1 MFIEDIISLVAKNIF
16 VGINAYDQKI
26 LRSFHDQLF
35 LNSSLTEKQGKLSVV
50 ILKKHLQL
58 INQELR
64 TDISKFL
71 ENPSFKN
78 PFRTINYNRFISIQS
93 DPIYKKVIKI
103 EFPFD
108 EEIITYIREQKSK
121 IHFSTWK
128 KEEKSWIF
136 SLTEENIQLA
146 SSLKDKFNFKSDES
160 FSAYIDQ
167 IKIIKENLHTHI
179 PMASL
184 IDDKIKFINVSA
196 FTPQNQSNDFLESL
210 FFAKKVGI
218 NVWDENIEEK
228 ISQLPYD
235 KQVISLIKNDP
246 DKQFEIY
253 LNDTPLETLIPVIIH
268 MLPCLV
274 VISDGNEMEKLEY
287 NYNFFK
293 KAGIENN
300 EMTVLFRL
308 PSDSGSNF
316 NEFVKINK
324 LNSPLADITKVAF
337 INSQIPKTIFNRKK
351 EFNSVLNY
359 NYFSAHYKLKDF
371 LKWHQNVINILD
383 KTPQRRLNFAIM

>member
-1 MFIEDIISLVAKNIF
+1 MFIEDIISQVAKNIF
-16 VGINAYDQKI
+16 VGMNAYDQKI

-50 ILKKHLQL
+50 ILKKNLQL
-58 INQELR
+58 INQELK

-78 PFRTINYNRFISIQS
+78 SFRTINYNRSVSIQEDS
-93 DPIYKKVIKI
+93 TFKKVIKI
-103 EFPFD
+103 EFPYD
-108 EEIITYIREQKSK
+108 EDIIAYIKEQKPK

-128 KEEKSWIF
+128 KEERSWIF
-136 SLTEENIQLA
+136 SLTEENIQFIA
-146 SSLKDKFNFKSDES
+146 GLKDKFNFKSDENFDS
-160 FSAYIDQ
+160 YTSQ

-184 IDDKIKFINVSA
+184 MDDKVKFINISS

-218 NVWDENIEEK
+218 NVWDEKIEEK
-228 ISQLPYD
+228 ISHLPFD
-235 KQVISLIKNDP
+235 KQIINLIKNDP
-246 DKQFEIY
+246 DKHFEIY
-253 LNDTPLETLIPVIIH
+253 LNDTPLDNLIPVITH

-274 VISDGNEMEKLEY
+274 VISDGNEFEKLES

-293 KAGIENN
+293 KAGLENKD
-300 EMTVLFRL
+300 MTVLFRL
-308 PSDSGSNF
+308 PSELGSNF

-324 LNSPLADITKVAF
+324 LNSPLADNTKVAF

-359 NYFSAHYKLKDF
+359 NYFSAHYKLRDF
-371 LKWHQNVINILD
+371 LKWHHNVINILD